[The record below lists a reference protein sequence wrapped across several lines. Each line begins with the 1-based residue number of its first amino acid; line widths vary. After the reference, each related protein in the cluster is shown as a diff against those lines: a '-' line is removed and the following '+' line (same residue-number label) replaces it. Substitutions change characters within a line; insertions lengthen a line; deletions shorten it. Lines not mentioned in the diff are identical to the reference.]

1 MDQPIAA
8 RAGRAIGTNTAT
20 GDGKMAENE
29 IRKVMLEVVNQQA
42 GEGPGFQSGRVLW
55 AVVDRLG
62 QGSGSVEFQQAI
74 LTAWYDLFR
83 TGTLAWGY
91 DLYNPNPSFC
101 HLTDKGRRT
110 LAHYSR
116 DPSNPDGY
124 LHYLA
129 DKSTVNPVA
138 MSYIQEALRT
148 YTSDCIKATAVMVG
162 AAAESMV
169 LEVRDALMQAIQ
181 STGKTPPSK
190 LSDWRI
196 KTVLDAVG
204 RELDKHK
211 ATMPKELGEAYE
223 AYWSAFTHQIRT
235 TRNEAGH
242 PASIDPVSEEAV
254 HAGLLM
260 FPELAG
266 LTSGLTAWIK
276 QHYAGGTGGP

>member
-1 MDQPIAA
+1 
-8 RAGRAIGTNTAT
+8 
-20 GDGKMAENE
+20 MAENE
-29 IRKVMLEVVNQQA
+29 IRKVMLEVVNEHADA
-42 GEGPGFQSGRVLW
+42 GSSFQSDSVLRGVFERLGMGPGSL
-55 AVVDRLG
+55 
-62 QGSGSVEFQQAI
+62 EFQQAV

-83 TGTLAWGY
+83 SGIVAWGY
-91 DLYNPNPSFC
+91 DVKNTGPPFC
-101 HLTDKGRRT
+101 HLTDKGRKT

-129 DKSTVNPVA
+129 EKSTVNPVA
-138 MSYIQEALRT
+138 MSYIEEALQT

-169 LEVRDALMQAIQ
+169 LEVRDALVQAIQ
-181 STGKTPPSK
+181 STGGTTGK

-211 ATMPKELGEAYE
+211 ATMPKELWEAYE
-223 AYWSAFTHQIRT
+223 VYWPAFTHQIRT

-242 PASIDPVSEEAV
+242 PTSVHPVSEQAV

-260 FPELAG
+260 FPELAALAGG
-266 LTSGLTAWIK
+266 LIAWIK
-276 QHYAGGTGGP
+276 QHYASGAGPP